1 LLLKN
6 GMKRRATSHGFHAAP
21 PHQRKHARRRGRKR
35 RAAAHGLLMGAM
47 LLTAQARPKATK
59 RSAEKASLPV
69 AQVTVSIDSFAAIP
83 PYLAYDDII
92 EEAALEH
99 EVNPDL
105 IHAVIETESHY
116 NPLAESNVGAQGLM
130 QLMPQL
136 QDELGVLDP
145 FDPRQNIMAGTR
157 YLKQLLNAYNGK
169 VDLALAAYNAGLGN
183 VKKYKGIPPF
193 KETRNYVKKI
203 RGLMRAAAD

>member
-1 LLLKN
+1 
-6 GMKRRATSHGFHAAP
+6 
-21 PHQRKHARRRGRKR
+21 
-35 RAAAHGLLMGAM
+35 MGAM
-47 LLTAQARPKATK
+47 LLTAQARPKATPRVK
-59 RSAEKASLPV
+59 DKKWIPV
-69 AQVTVSIDSFAAIP
+69 PQVTVSIDQFVALP

-116 NPLAESNVGAQGLM
+116 NPMAESSAGAQGLM
-130 QLMPQL
+130 QLMPML
-136 QDELGVLDP
+136 QSELGVLDP
-145 FDPRQNIMAGTR
+145 FDPRQNIMAGTQ
-157 YLKQLLNAYNGK
+157 YLKRLLNIHDGK

-183 VKKYKGIPPF
+183 VRKHKGIPPF

-203 RGLMRAAAD
+203 HGLLQEAALE